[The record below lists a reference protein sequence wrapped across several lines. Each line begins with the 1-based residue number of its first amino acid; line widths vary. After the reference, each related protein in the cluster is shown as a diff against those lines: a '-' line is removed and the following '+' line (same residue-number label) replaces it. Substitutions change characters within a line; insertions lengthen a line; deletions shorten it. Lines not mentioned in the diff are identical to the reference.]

1 MKRSEPAALAALA
14 GWGRT
19 APTTATLTRPSDRA
33 DVVATMAQ
41 RARRGVIARGLGR
54 SYGDQAQNAGG
65 TVVSMLDLDRIDPVV
80 VDGTIKVEGG
90 VSLDALMRR
99 VVPLGWFLP
108 VTPGTRHVTVGGAIA
123 NDIHGKN
130 HHRDGSFGAHVV
142 ELELLSPD
150 GEVRILRPGPRA
162 DLFWATVGG
171 MGLTG
176 VILSATLRLLAVDTS
191 LMRVDTDRARNLD
204 DCMALMESGDADYR
218 YSVAWIDCLA
228 SGGNLGRSVLT
239 RGDHAAI
246 AELGPEPQ
254 SDPLRFAPKTVASM
268 PTWCPPGLL
277 RRSTVRGFNEFWF
290 RKAPHRERGAI
301 HSIASFFH
309 PLDGVRNWNRIYGPA
324 GFVQYQVVVP
334 VGQEPILR
342 TMLGSIVARRCPSF
356 LAVLKR
362 FGPEGRGYLSFPL
375 EGWTL
380 ALDIPT
386 TVPELPALLDNLDRE
401 TVHAGGRVY
410 LAKDARVAPWLLPAM
425 YPRLEQW
432 REIVR
437 TVDPAAHMCSDAA
450 RRLHLLGSSS
460 SQRAAE
466 R

>member
-1 MKRSEPAALAALA
+1 MKQSEPAALTALA

-19 APTTATLTRPSDRA
+19 APTTATLARPSDRA

-41 RARRGVIARGLGR
+41 GARRGVIARGLGR

-150 GEVRILRPGPRA
+150 GEVRILRPDPRA

-191 LMRVDTDRARNLD
+191 VMRVDTDRARNLD

-277 RRSTVRGFNEFWF
+277 RRSTVARLQRVLVPEGPNASEA
-290 RKAPHRERGAI
+290 RSTASHRSFTLSMACATGTESTVRP
-301 HSIASFFH
+301 ASS
-309 PLDGVRNWNRIYGPA
+309 NTN
-324 GFVQYQVVVP
+324 
-334 VGQEPILR
+334 
-342 TMLGSIVARRCPSF
+342 SSF
-356 LAVLKR
+356 L
-362 FGPEGRGYLSFPL
+362 S
-375 EGWTL
+375 
-380 ALDIPT
+380 
-386 TVPELPALLDNLDRE
+386 DRNQ
-401 TVHAGGRVY
+401 
-410 LAKDARVAPWLLPAM
+410 PS
-425 YPRLEQW
+425 
-432 REIVR
+432 VR
-437 TVDPAAHMCSDAA
+437 CSDP
-450 RRLHLLGSSS
+450 SSHDAVHRS
-460 SQRAAE
+460 WPC
-466 R
+466 